1 MLLTIQTLFND
12 PDVVQATI
20 DRVLQQGL
28 DRIYWQQYLTFRRTT
43 TRVFKD
49 YLGTV
54 TGVVAGSINSRYGEK
69 PIRERKSLGS
79 GYGEIAYLG
88 DAYQMDVERL
98 SELQDLINEKCPTYY
113 TARDVKTIL
122 KAMYKRAMVDSIIQ
136 KNIAE
141 FIVLP
146 KMEEHEAT
154 PFTTDELKA
163 LWDLFDRKDYFVGY
177 ILLMC
182 YTGMM
187 PAELLACKKSN
198 VDTEKQEIVG
208 CGAKTKTRK
217 KSAIVYPDLLAPV
230 VASIMATDGDKLIHI
245 NKDLFYE
252 EYYAC
257 LERAGVEKKVP
268 YSCRHTYATEAV
280 KLGVHPAV
288 VQKMLRHSTQKVQER
303 YTHLSSE
310 EAHEA
315 AKLFSRG

>member
-1 MLLTIQTLFND
+1 MGLVIGGD
-12 PDVVQATI
+12 PRRVSEA
-20 DRVLQQGL
+20 DRV
-28 DRIYWQQYLTFRRTT
+28 
-43 TRVFKD
+43 V
-49 YLGTV
+49 
-54 TGVVAGSINSRYGEK
+54 
-69 PIRERKSLGS
+69 
-79 GYGEIAYLG
+79 
-88 DAYQMDVERL
+88 
-98 SELQDLINEKCPTYY
+98 EKCPTYY
-113 TARDVKTIL
+113 TARDCKTIL
-122 KAMYKRAMVDSIIQ
+122 KDMYKRAMVDSISQ
-136 KNIAE
+136 KNIAD

-154 PFTTDELKA
+154 PFTPEELTK
-163 LWDLFDRKDYFVGY
+163 LWNIYDKKDYFVPY

-187 PAELLACKKSN
+187 PAELLACKKEN

-230 VASIMATDGDKLIHI
+230 VATIMATDGDKLIHI